1 MRINR
6 FTPERGAT
14 QPQQHCG
21 SRGRDASVGCRYDC
35 IGLSERRRDLSALLL
50 PPSLSAVVFSL
61 PGRLISRVV
70 D

>member
-14 QPQQHCG
+14 QPRQHCG

-35 IGLSERRRDLSALLL
+35 IGLSERRRDLSRS
-50 PPSLSAVVFSL
+50 PPSSQPKRGGVFIA
-61 PGRLISRVV
+61 RQTY
-70 D
+70 